1 MKKYSHAN
9 VTKFIVFVLM
19 IACLAGA
26 ITSVVNLVKMPYHT
40 LSNKNYYQSYDYA
53 EQSASL
59 VRDIADILTIYKN
72 EKHILNG
79 ETIGKSRW
87 NHIEEELFYEYTEQ
101 NYSNHWDY
109 WGEDP
114 SITEEEYYKKF
125 EQEYDEEITLA
136 REQLIQSELREYHQ
150 LLQRL
155 ENRKAPLY
163 YVTDGDQVYTNTT
176 LKDKKQFEAMPAY
189 FIFEDYKMEAYPE
202 EVQESD
208 YLGWMTE
215 PIEQL
220 NQENTVVYLAY
231 TEEFITPVMEEWNKT
246 SEEASQQLYQLIL
259 FITGSLFLFIY
270 LALVIG
276 RMSFQDKAIHFHFVD
291 KMFTD
296 INVIIATAITILFF
310 ILAEFLYNVDQQMI
324 TLISIPIAIIVFVL
338 ILSLVK
344 HIKNRTLFKH
354 TLIFHLILIIVQ
366 WITNIYRSGNIGMKT
381 VLIVIGYP
389 ILIAL
394 TFFMFPVTI
403 GVAAWFAYKKVK
415 EFQAIQ
421 DGVAEI
427 KTGNLHHPI
436 DLTSKGEFATLAEN
450 INTITDGLKN
460 AVNNE
465 LKSERLKTE
474 LITNVSH
481 DIRTPLTSIITYV
494 DLLKQTEDP
503 IIAKG
508 FVEILDQKSKRLKS
522 LTDDLFDAAKASSG
536 NVPVELEKID
546 VNSLITQGIGELT
559 DKIEANNLKVNVN
572 HPEDKIY
579 VKADGRLLWRA
590 IDNLFSN
597 IFNYAL
603 EGSRV
608 YIDITDRDDK
618 IQMTFKNISAA
629 ALNMTADELMERF
642 KRGDESRSTEGSGLG
657 LSIAR
662 SLIELQKGDFSIH
675 IDGDLFKVII
685 ELPKYLE
692 K

>member
-1 MKKYSHAN
+1 MKKFSHTN

-19 IACLAGA
+19 IACLTGA
-26 ITSVVNLVKMPYHT
+26 ITSAINLVKMPYYNYS
-40 LSNKNYYQSYDYA
+40 LVNKNYYQSYDYA
-53 EQSASL
+53 EQSSSL
-59 VRDIADILTIYKN
+59 VRDIADVLTIYKN
-72 EKHILNG
+72 EEHILKG
-79 ETIGKSRW
+79 ETIDKSTW
-87 NHIEEELFYEYTEQ
+87 NSIEEELFYDYMDHVHSNFRNTET
-101 NYSNHWDY
+101 SA
-109 WGEDP
+109 
-114 SITEEEYYKKF
+114 TEEEQYEKF
-125 EQEYDEEITLA
+125 EQEYDEEITLG
-136 REQLIQSELREYHQ
+136 REQLIQRELREYHQ

-163 YVTDGDQVYTNTT
+163 YVTDGNQVYTNTT
-176 LKDKKQFEAMPAY
+176 MKDKKQFEALPAY

-208 YLGWMTE
+208 YLEWVTE

-231 TEEFITPVMEEWNKT
+231 TEEFLNPAIEEWNKT

-259 FITGSLFLFIY
+259 FISGFLFLFIY

-276 RMSFQDKAIHFHFVD
+276 RKSFQDKEIHFHFVD

-296 INVIIATAITILFF
+296 INVIIVAAFILLFF
-310 ILAEFLYNVDQQMI
+310 VLAEFLYNVDQQMI
-324 TLISIPIAIIVFVL
+324 LLISIPIAIIVFVL

-354 TLIFHLILIIVQ
+354 TLIFQMILIIVQ
-366 WITNIYRSGNIGMKT
+366 WINNIYRSGKTGMKT
-381 VLIVIGYP
+381 VLIVVGYP

-427 KTGNLHHPI
+427 KTGNLHHLI
-436 DLTSKGEFATLAEN
+436 DVTSKGEFATLAKN

-522 LTDDLFDAAKASSG
+522 LTDNLFDAAKASSG

-559 DKIEANNLKVNVN
+559 DKIEANNLQFKVN
-572 HPEDKIY
+572 HSEDKIY
-579 VKADGRLLWRA
+579 VKADGRLLWRS
-590 IDNLFSN
+590 IENLFSN

-608 YIDITDRDDK
+608 YIDISDRDDK

-629 ALNMTADELMERF
+629 ELNMTADELMERF

-685 ELPKYLE
+685 KLPKYLE

>member
-1 MKKYSHAN
+1 
-9 VTKFIVFVLM
+9 M
-19 IACLAGA
+19 IACLTGA
-26 ITSVVNLVKMPYHT
+26 ITSAINLVKMPYYNYS
-40 LSNKNYYQSYDYA
+40 LVNKNYYQSYDYA
-53 EQSASL
+53 EQSSSL
-59 VRDIADILTIYKN
+59 VRDIADVLTIYKN
-72 EKHILNG
+72 EEHILKG
-79 ETIGKSRW
+79 ETIDKSTW
-87 NHIEEELFYEYTEQ
+87 NSIEEELFYDYMDHVHSNFRNTET
-101 NYSNHWDY
+101 SA
-109 WGEDP
+109 
-114 SITEEEYYKKF
+114 TEEEQYEKF
-125 EQEYDEEITLA
+125 EQEYDEEITLG
-136 REQLIQSELREYHQ
+136 REQLIQRELREYHQ

-163 YVTDGDQVYTNTT
+163 YVTDGNQVYTNTT
-176 LKDKKQFEAMPAY
+176 MKDKKQFEALPAY

-208 YLGWMTE
+208 YLEWVTE

-231 TEEFITPVMEEWNKT
+231 TEEFLNPAIEEWNKT

-259 FITGSLFLFIY
+259 FISGFLFLFIY

-276 RMSFQDKAIHFHFVD
+276 RKSFQDKEIHFHFVD

-296 INVIIATAITILFF
+296 INVIIVAAFILLFF
-310 ILAEFLYNVDQQMI
+310 VLAEFLYNVDQQMI
-324 TLISIPIAIIVFVL
+324 LLISIPIAIIVFVL

-354 TLIFHLILIIVQ
+354 TLIFQMILIIVQ
-366 WITNIYRSGNIGMKT
+366 WINNIYRSGKTGMKT
-381 VLIVIGYP
+381 VLIVVGYP

-427 KTGNLHHPI
+427 KTGNLHHLI
-436 DLTSKGEFATLAEN
+436 DVTSKGEFATLAKN

-522 LTDDLFDAAKASSG
+522 LTDNLFDAAKASSG

-559 DKIEANNLKVNVN
+559 DKIEANNLQFKVN
-572 HPEDKIY
+572 HSEDKIY
-579 VKADGRLLWRA
+579 VKADGRLLWRS
-590 IDNLFSN
+590 IENLFSN

-608 YIDITDRDDK
+608 YIDISDRDDK

-629 ALNMTADELMERF
+629 ELNMTADELMERF

-685 ELPKYLE
+685 KLPKYLE

>member
-1 MKKYSHAN
+1 MKKFSHTN

-19 IACLAGA
+19 IACLTGA
-26 ITSVVNLVKMPYHT
+26 ITSAINLVKMPYYNYS
-40 LSNKNYYQSYDYA
+40 LVNKNYYQSYDYA
-53 EQSASL
+53 EQSSSL
-59 VRDIADILTIYKN
+59 VRDIADVLTIYKN
-72 EKHILNG
+72 EEHILKG
-79 ETIGKSRW
+79 ETIDKSTW
-87 NHIEEELFYEYTEQ
+87 NNIEEELFYDYMDHVHSDFRNTET
-101 NYSNHWDY
+101 SA
-109 WGEDP
+109 
-114 SITEEEYYKKF
+114 TEEEQYEKF
-125 EQEYDEEITLA
+125 EQEYNEEITLG
-136 REQLIQSELREYHQ
+136 REQLIQRELREYHQ

-163 YVTDGDQVYTNTT
+163 YVTDGNQVYTNTT
-176 LKDKKQFEAMPAY
+176 MKDKKQFEALPAY
-189 FIFEDYKMEAYPE
+189 FIFEDYKIEAYPE

-208 YLGWMTE
+208 YLEWVTE

-231 TEEFITPVMEEWNKT
+231 TEEFLNPAIEEWNKT

-259 FITGSLFLFIY
+259 FISGFLFLFIY

-276 RMSFQDKAIHFHFVD
+276 RKSFQDKEIHFHFVD

-296 INVIIATAITILFF
+296 INVIIVAAFILLFF
-310 ILAEFLYNVDQQMI
+310 VLAEFLYNVDQQMI
-324 TLISIPIAIIVFVL
+324 LLISIPIAIIVFVL

-354 TLIFHLILIIVQ
+354 TLIFQIILIIVQ
-366 WITNIYRSGNIGMKT
+366 WINNIYRSGKTGMKT
-381 VLIVIGYP
+381 VLIVVGYP

-436 DLTSKGEFATLAEN
+436 DVTSKGEFATLAKN

-522 LTDDLFDAAKASSG
+522 LTDNLFDAAKASSG

-559 DKIEANNLKVNVN
+559 DKIEANNLQFKVN

-579 VKADGRLLWRA
+579 VKADGRLLWRS
-590 IDNLFSN
+590 IENLFSN

-629 ALNMTADELMERF
+629 ELNMTADELMERF

-685 ELPKYLE
+685 KLPKYLE

>member
-1 MKKYSHAN
+1 
-9 VTKFIVFVLM
+9 M
-19 IACLAGA
+19 IACLTGA
-26 ITSVVNLVKMPYHT
+26 ITSAINLVKMPYYNYS
-40 LSNKNYYQSYDYA
+40 LVNKNYYQSYDYA
-53 EQSASL
+53 EQSSSL
-59 VRDIADILTIYKN
+59 VRDIADVLTIYKN
-72 EKHILNG
+72 EEHILKG
-79 ETIGKSRW
+79 ETIDKSTW
-87 NHIEEELFYEYTEQ
+87 NNIEEELFYDYMDHVHSDFRNTET
-101 NYSNHWDY
+101 SA
-109 WGEDP
+109 
-114 SITEEEYYKKF
+114 TEEEQYEKF
-125 EQEYDEEITLA
+125 EQEYNEEITLG
-136 REQLIQSELREYHQ
+136 REQLIQRELREYHQ

-163 YVTDGDQVYTNTT
+163 YVTDGNQVYTNTT
-176 LKDKKQFEAMPAY
+176 MKDKKQFEALPAY
-189 FIFEDYKMEAYPE
+189 FIFEDYKIEAYPE

-208 YLGWMTE
+208 YLEWVTE

-231 TEEFITPVMEEWNKT
+231 TEEFLNPAIEEWNKT

-259 FITGSLFLFIY
+259 FISGFLFLFIY

-276 RMSFQDKAIHFHFVD
+276 RKSFQDKEIHFHFVD

-296 INVIIATAITILFF
+296 INVIIVAAFILLFF
-310 ILAEFLYNVDQQMI
+310 VLAEFLYNVDQQMI
-324 TLISIPIAIIVFVL
+324 LLISIPIAIIVFVL

-354 TLIFHLILIIVQ
+354 TLIFQIILIIVQ
-366 WITNIYRSGNIGMKT
+366 WINNIYRSGKTGMKT
-381 VLIVIGYP
+381 VLIVVGYP

-436 DLTSKGEFATLAEN
+436 DVTSKGEFATLAKN

-522 LTDDLFDAAKASSG
+522 LTDNLFDAAKASSG

-559 DKIEANNLKVNVN
+559 GKIEANNLQFKVN

-579 VKADGRLLWRA
+579 VKADGRLLWRS
-590 IDNLFSN
+590 IENLFSN

-629 ALNMTADELMERF
+629 ELNMTADELMERF

-685 ELPKYLE
+685 KLPKYLE

>member
-1 MKKYSHAN
+1 
-9 VTKFIVFVLM
+9 M
-19 IACLAGA
+19 IACLTGA
-26 ITSVVNLVKMPYHT
+26 ITSAINLVKMPYYNYS
-40 LSNKNYYQSYDYA
+40 LVNKNYYQSYDYA
-53 EQSASL
+53 EQSSSL
-59 VRDIADILTIYKN
+59 VRDIADVLTIYKN
-72 EKHILNG
+72 EEHILKG
-79 ETIGKSRW
+79 ETIDKSTW
-87 NHIEEELFYEYTEQ
+87 NNIEEELFYDYMDHVHSDFRNTET
-101 NYSNHWDY
+101 SA
-109 WGEDP
+109 
-114 SITEEEYYKKF
+114 TEEEQYEKF
-125 EQEYDEEITLA
+125 EQEYNEEITLG
-136 REQLIQSELREYHQ
+136 REQLIQRELREYHQ

-163 YVTDGDQVYTNTT
+163 YVTDGNQVYTNTT
-176 LKDKKQFEAMPAY
+176 MKDKKQFEALPAY
-189 FIFEDYKMEAYPE
+189 FIFEDYKIEAYPE

-208 YLGWMTE
+208 YLEWVTE

-231 TEEFITPVMEEWNKT
+231 TEEFLNPAIEEWNKT

-259 FITGSLFLFIY
+259 FISGFLFLFIY

-276 RMSFQDKAIHFHFVD
+276 RKSFQDKEIHFHFVD

-296 INVIIATAITILFF
+296 INVIIVAAFILLFF
-310 ILAEFLYNVDQQMI
+310 VLAEFLYNVDQQMI
-324 TLISIPIAIIVFVL
+324 LLISIPIAIIVFVL

-354 TLIFHLILIIVQ
+354 TLIFQIILIIVQ
-366 WITNIYRSGNIGMKT
+366 WINNIYRSGKTGMKT
-381 VLIVIGYP
+381 VLIVVGYP

-436 DLTSKGEFATLAEN
+436 DVTSKGEFATLAKN

-522 LTDDLFDAAKASSG
+522 LTDNLFDAAKASSG

-559 DKIEANNLKVNVN
+559 DKIEANNLQFKVN

-579 VKADGRLLWRA
+579 VKADGRLLWRS
-590 IDNLFSN
+590 IENLFSN

-629 ALNMTADELMERF
+629 ELNMTADELMERF

-685 ELPKYLE
+685 KLPKYLE